1 MLKSEDQIIN
11 LMDLLKIPEE
21 KRHFDVLRD
30 KIQNLIE
37 ENDILRKA
45 QIQYKNDNIQ
55 SIGAKESPLEVILNT
70 PGLVYLAEKIFN
82 NLDHDSVKVCQ
93 GINQSSKQILDD
105 PMFWLR
111 KFGNLSKENQN
122 DWIKVFQSKKD
133 AAQEK
138 AIISYLKWTLK
149 KDTMVDLP
157 CYTDLNVQN
166 DFRKKIMESCLCK
179 HCDNCDDC
187 EEIVKILA
195 PLTGNPNAPDGGGHT
210 PIHRA
215 VFNRH
220 TEIVKTLAPLTDNPN
235 APDIYGRTPIHLAAM
250 FGNIE
255 IVKILA
261 PLTNNPNAPNGV
273 GITPSVCA
281 EYNGFTGIVKFLAP
295 VTKQS

>member
-37 ENDILRKA
+37 ENQILRKT

-55 SIGAKESPLEVILNT
+55 SIAKESPLEVILNT

-138 AIISYLKWTLK
+138 AIISYLKWKLK
-149 KDTMVDLP
+149 KDAMMVDLP
-157 CYTDLNVQN
+157 CLCIYVNVN
-166 DFRKKIMESCLCK
+166 LCICK
-179 HCDNCDDC
+179 LS
-187 EEIVKILA
+187 K
-195 PLTGNPNAPDGGGHT
+195 
-210 PIHRA
+210 
-215 VFNRH
+215 
-220 TEIVKTLAPLTDNPN
+220 
-235 APDIYGRTPIHLAAM
+235 Y
-250 FGNIE
+250 
-255 IVKILA
+255 
-261 PLTNNPNAPNGV
+261 
-273 GITPSVCA
+273 
-281 EYNGFTGIVKFLAP
+281 
-295 VTKQS
+295 